1 MAENSVQPSG
11 TMRTA
16 NDRFKEGFGSWFWGS
31 VVAATALHFL
41 LFAFFPQLTSAD
53 YSMETQAFEAID
65 LPPEIEIPP
74 PPEQIS
80 RPATPVVGDA
90 NIDEEIT
97 IATTT
102 FEDNPIENLPPP
114 PTSGASEDIS
124 KAPTFTPMTVRPSL
138 KNSDEVSRA
147 LQRNYPPLLRDAG
160 IGGTTIVWFFI
171 DEDGDVLRTQLNK
184 SSGYEALDEAA
195 MKVASIMKYS
205 PAYNRDKKVQVWVQI
220 PISFQ
225 SK

>member
-1 MAENSVQPSG
+1 
-11 TMRTA
+11 MRTA

-102 FEDNPIENLPPP
+102 FEDNPIENLPPH

-124 KAPTFTPMTVRPSL
+124 KDPTFTTMTERPSL
-138 KNSDEVSRA
+138 KNSDVVSRA
-147 LQRNYPPLLRDAG
+147 LH
-160 IGGTTIVWFFI
+160 
-171 DEDGDVLRTQLNK
+171 LN
-184 SSGYEALDEAA
+184 
-195 MKVASIMKYS
+195 
-205 PAYNRDKKVQVWVQI
+205 
-220 PISFQ
+220 
-225 SK
+225 